1 MSNSTNNQIG
11 GNQNGRMP
19 SDEQMDTLLKDFFR
33 YEVPVELNRPFQ
45 RPTVVM
51 PQTVVVA
58 EGSFTE
64 QKSLSRRPRAIV
76 GAALTLLVFS
86 LVVFVRVNHEDSAAL
101 AKKKS
106 SQSEDLML
114 VSPKADMKSGQAVSD
129 DGVTL
134 EETDAIEL
142 KAQPKK

>member
-1 MSNSTNNQIG
+1 MSNSTNNQMG
-11 GNQNGRMP
+11 GNQSGRMP
-19 SDEQMDTLLKDFFR
+19 SDEQMDSLLKDFFR

-45 RPTVVM
+45 RPTIVM

-58 EGSFTE
+58 QEAMSPP
-64 QKSLSRRPRAIV
+64 KSTSQRPRAIV
-76 GAALTLLVFS
+76 AAALALLALS
-86 LVVFVRVNHEDSAAL
+86 LVMFVQVNHEDSVAL

-106 SQSEDLML
+106 GQGEDLML
-114 VSPKADMKSGQAVSD
+114 VSPKADTKSGQAVSD

-142 KAQPKK
+142 KAHPRK

>member
-19 SDEQMDTLLKDFFR
+19 SDEQMDSLLKDFFR
-33 YEVPVELNRPFQ
+33 YEVPIALNRPFQ

-64 QKSLSRRPRAIV
+64 QRA
-76 GAALTLLVFS
+76 
-86 LVVFVRVNHEDSAAL
+86 
-101 AKKKS
+101 
-106 SQSEDLML
+106 
-114 VSPKADMKSGQAVSD
+114 
-129 DGVTL
+129 
-134 EETDAIEL
+134 
-142 KAQPKK
+142 

>member
-19 SDEQMDTLLKDFFR
+19 SDEQMDSLLKDFFR
-33 YEVPVELNRPFQ
+33 YEVPIALNRPFQ

-76 GAALTLLVFS
+76 AAALTLLVLS
-86 LVVFVRVNHEDSAAL
+86 LVVFVQVNQEDSSAL

-114 VSPKADMKSGQAVSD
+114 VSPRADAKSGQAVSD

>member
-1 MSNSTNNQIG
+1 M
-11 GNQNGRMP
+11 
-19 SDEQMDTLLKDFFR
+19 
-33 YEVPVELNRPFQ
+33 
-45 RPTVVM
+45 
-51 PQTVVVA
+51 
-58 EGSFTE
+58 
-64 QKSLSRRPRAIV
+64 
-76 GAALTLLVFS
+76 TLLVLS
-86 LVVFVRVNHEDSAAL
+86 LVVFVQVNQEDSSAL

-114 VSPKADMKSGQAVSD
+114 VSPRADAKSGQAVSD